1 LRVTPVGQQLVYF
14 IGELGLRGVSA
25 ARLKTMPS
33 IRRKLR
39 LKPRLELH
47 TLQDL
52 GGCRVILENMAEVNS
67 LVDILT
73 QRSRHRRFN
82 HNDYIASPK
91 SDGYRSY
98 HVMYEYSPKP
108 GKEVFADLRV
118 EIQIRTKIQH
128 AWSTA
133 VETVGLYLGEDFKSA
148 KTGNPDWLRLFQLLS
163 GELAVAEGSPVHHLV
178 ANKDDRI
185 KEIRELNGKLG
196 AIDLLENIS
205 TAFRWTSRWA
215 SDGSRPTYYL
225 LKYDRANS
233 LVSVEPYSGAQTATT
248 AYDTS
253 EADAVRAMLKN
264 NRNIVLVEA
273 DKIDNLKFAYPNY
286 FGDVSFLKASLK
298 RIVERNGLKEYELN
312 QPKRVIKGRRPAPVS
327 APISAS
333 WLIRSRFS
341 KPKGA

>member
-1 LRVTPVGQQLVYF
+1 MSIAVKLAKRFLPACVLRYRSEPRYSTLGQPPSKLLGYIWEKTLRVQRPETP
-14 IGELGLRGVSA
+14 IGFGF
-25 ARLKTMPS
+25 
-33 IRRKLR
+33 
-39 LKPRLELH
+39 
-47 TLQDL
+47 
-52 GGCRVILENMAEVNS
+52 
-67 LVDILT
+67 
-73 QRSRHRRFN
+73 FN
-82 HNDYIASPK
+82 Y
-91 SDGYRSY
+91 
-98 HVMYEYSPKP
+98 
-108 GKEVFADLRV
+108 
-118 EIQIRTKIQH
+118 
-128 AWSTA
+128 
-133 VETVGLYLGEDFKSA
+133 
-148 KTGNPDWLRLFQLLS
+148 S

-178 ANKDDRI
+178 ANKGDRI
-185 KEIRELNGKLG
+185 KEIRELNAKLG

-205 TAFRWTSRWA
+205 TAFRWTSGWA

-264 NRNIVLVEA
+264 NRNIVLVDA

-298 RIVERNGLKEYELN
+298 RIVERNGLKEFELN
-312 QPKRVIKGRRPAPVS
+312 RPKSVNKGRRPAPVS

-333 WLIRSRFS
+333 WLTRSRFS